1 MPSFDIVSEINKVE
15 LNNSI
20 EQSNKEIANRFDF
33 KGSDARIEFNDK
45 ELQLVIYA
53 DDDFKLSQVKD
64 ILISK
69 MTKRGVD
76 VKIMLSAQKE
86 KLSSNKVKE
95 IIKLLQGVSQENA
108 KKIIK
113 IIKDSNIKVQGSI
126 QGDLVRVNGS
136 KKDDLQNIMQVLR
149 KDVNWMPLQFN
160 NLRN

>member
-1 MPSFDIVSEINKVE
+1 MASFDIVSEVNKVE

-20 EQSNKEIANRFDF
+20 EQSNKEITNRFDF
-33 KGSDARIEFNDK
+33 KGSDSRIEYNDK

-53 DDDFKLSQVKD
+53 DDDFKLTQVKD

-69 MTKRGVD
+69 MSKRGID
-76 VKIMLSAQKE
+76 IKIMASSRKE
-86 KLSSNKVKE
+86 SLSSNKIKE
-95 IIKLLQGVSQENA
+95 IIKLLQGISQENA

-126 QGDLVRVNGS
+126 QGDLVRVSAN
-136 KKDDLQNIMQVLR
+136 KKDDLQSIMQVLR
-149 KDVNWMPLQFN
+149 KEVNWMPLQFN